1 MSRLL
6 TTAAFV
12 LVLTNSV
19 AHAVYPG
26 ATWAQ
31 RTPESQ
37 GLDRAKL
44 AAFRAATG
52 NQAGVIIKNG
62 FLVLF

>member
-1 MSRLL
+1 VSHTLSTR
-6 TTAAFV
+6 
-12 LVLTNSV
+12 
-19 AHAVYPG
+19 

-44 AAFRAATG
+44 AAFRTATG